1 MTESDENRTSGEQMH
16 FRPGIGA
23 YAGLVLAT
31 AALVFI
37 ARVVTGGFGEFVG
50 GAWLGGPYWLLIVV
64 ELGLCA
70 VAWVHIADSLLRHY
84 SADSAGLTVYRP
96 FASTLRVPWE
106 HITGYR
112 VHGYGQSFTLTM
124 MGGGKL
130 LVMFDCLGGG
140 GALAGIIQLRAG
152 HRPEKPEL

>member
-1 MTESDENRTSGEQMH
+1 MTEAGEHRTSGEQMH

-31 AALVFI
+31 GALVFI
-37 ARVVTGGFGEFVG
+37 ARAVTGGFREFAG

-64 ELGLCA
+64 ELVLCA
-70 VAWVHIADSLLRHY
+70 VAWVHIVDSLLRHY

-96 FASTLRVPWE
+96 FASVIRIPWE
-106 HITGYR
+106 QIVGYQ

-124 MGGGKL
+124 AGGGKL
-130 LVMFDCLGGG
+130 LVMFDCLAAGGV
-140 GALAGIIQLRAG
+140 LAGIIQLRAG
-152 HRPEKPEL
+152 YKPEKPRL